1 MLKYVGSN
9 PTAMTKITGQDDWD
23 LIVDSK
29 IHNILIEKLG

>member
-1 MLKYVGSN
+1 
-9 PTAMTKITGQDDWD
+9 MTKITGQDDWD